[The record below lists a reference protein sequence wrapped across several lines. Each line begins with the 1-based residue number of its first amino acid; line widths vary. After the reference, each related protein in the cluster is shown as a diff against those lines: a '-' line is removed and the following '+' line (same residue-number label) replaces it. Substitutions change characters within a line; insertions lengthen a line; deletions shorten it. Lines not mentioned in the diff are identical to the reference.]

1 MNWVLT
7 IRRLLGRFWYDIFAD
22 NEFLLG
28 IEYLLSSYSKLTENQ
43 YLNWVNGL
51 IAKDTSVEQDEQ
63 PFIVYIAVDGPTIGD
78 VTYNRE
84 WYSWEKMWDD
94 GSAKSLINNTT
105 DGSTGWVRYC
115 KDPVPVPFYMTD
127 HTIDYQKVLIQ
138 GMDYDVY
145 ENKFLFY
152 TDPTELNLDVV
163 KITDKDGMP
172 KAYYRLFGYQKKT
185 VKVCDPV
192 TGFESSWLNDY
203 SDIVWDIHQN
213 GVTHYNMKQ
222 LLGKVTDS
230 VICEKAGA
238 VQYVWD
244 EQGYHCMMVADKVYC
259 SKKDIPATQI
269 TYIPEPTQE
278 EPEPEPITVSVPMYG
293 VQADVDDHKAAS
305 SVADMGSVLFG
316 SLQVYKGTDE
326 VTATDVP
333 GLRVQTDAGELVA
346 INQDD
351 MAADYVAG
359 MCALPLDGPP
369 DVLAKYKQICAANMM
384 NAKCPNIQ
392 VPPVVNPYK
401 FVTQVLRRGRSVTV
415 RLVAH
420 GLDRL
425 AAALN
430 TIRKSC
436 CASGMV
442 NIYVA
447 AESDE
452 LDIQKYVVQ
461 LEAVT
466 DEEPTPTKKGQQ
478 YYNTDTALIYTA
490 ILDGSTL
497 VWDTYGK
504 EPAVDAV
511 YKDAST
517 DKYYECYDGVLLETS
532 AAHASIVKLS
542 CMSADAGMMAV
553 AVVETMKIKE
563 ECAEAE
569 VIL

>member
-1 MNWVLT
+1 MNWVLA

-51 IAKDTSVEQDEQ
+51 IAKDTSVEQDDQ

-94 GSAKSLINNTT
+94 GSAKSLINNMT

-127 HTIDYQKVLIQ
+127 HTIDYSKVLIQ

-152 TDPTELNLDVV
+152 TDPAELNLDVV
-163 KITDKDGMP
+163 KITDKDDMP
-172 KAYYRLFGYQKKT
+172 RAYYRLFGYQKKT

-192 TGFESSWLNDY
+192 TGFESSWLNDC

-213 GVTHYNMKQ
+213 GVTYYNMKQ
-222 LLGKVTDS
+222 LLGKVTNS
-230 VICEKAGA
+230 VVCEKAGA

-244 EQGYHCMMVADKVYC
+244 EQGYHCMMVSDKVYC
-259 SKKDIPATQI
+259 SK
-269 TYIPEPTQE
+269 Y
-278 EPEPEPITVSVPMYG
+278 
-293 VQADVDDHKAAS
+293 AANFEQGDA
-305 SVADMGSVLFG
+305 VDMGAVLFG

-326 VTATDVP
+326 ATSTDVP
-333 GLRVQTDAGELVA
+333 GLRVQTDAGEMVA
-346 INQDD
+346 LNRDN
-351 MAADYVAG
+351 MEAFEVAG
-359 MCALPLDGPP
+359 MCVLPLKAAL
-369 DVLAKYKQICAANMM
+369 DVRELYKQICAANMM

-392 VPPVVNPYK
+392 VPPTVNPYK

-415 RLVAH
+415 RLVAQ

-442 NIYVA
+442 NVYVA
-447 AESDE
+447 AESD
-452 LDIQKYVVQ
+452 
-461 LEAVT
+461 T
-466 DEEPTPTKKGQQ
+466 G
-478 YYNTDTALIYTA
+478 
-490 ILDGSTL
+490 TL
-497 VWDTYGK
+497 K
-504 EPAVDAV
+504 
-511 YKDAST
+511 
-517 DKYYECYDGVLLETS
+517 TS
-532 AAHASIVKLS
+532 VF
-542 CMSADAGMMAV
+542 SADAGMMAV